1 MKILDLFS
9 GIGGFS
15 LAAHRAGFEVVAHCE
30 IESFPKEV
38 LKYRFPNIPIFDDIR
53 SLTKKTFYEKT
64 GLKNID
70 IVCGGSPCQG
80 FSVAGLQRGFGD
92 NRSHL
97 FSEQLRVAREL
108 GAKFVVWENVP
119 GALSSNKGRDFAR
132 VLSEFTGWKN
142 LENCKW
148 GGAGYLRNCGESDY
162 SVSYRILDTR
172 FFGIPQRRRRIYL
185 VASLGSACRPEI
197 LFEREGVR
205 GNIASGGT
213 AGKNIAAFA
222 NQGIGAYNQSRN
234 AATLRIGGD
243 IKGGCG
249 TLIAETPVGK
259 TLTAGNRYDAETEN
273 FIVFENNSQD
283 SRIKESG
290 SIAPTLSAKMGTGG
304 NNTPICVHASQ
315 DPICST
321 EHAHALGAK
330 SSQAVCI
337 AENVIGRKEINGGNG
352 VGAKE
357 EIAYTLNATGV
368 HGVAFSQNQIGE
380 IRGGNISPTLNTNSN
395 ASGRK
400 VSMLPDTLG
409 VRRLTPLECERLQG
423 FPDNWTRIPYRGKS
437 ADNCPDSPRY
447 KACGNAITVDVGE
460 WVLRR
465 LISAIENK

>member
-64 GLKNID
+64 GLKKID

-243 IKGGCG
+243 IKGGGG

-290 SIAPTLSAKMGTGG
+290 TIAPTLSAKMGTGG

-437 ADNCPDSPRY
+437 AYNCPDSPRY

>member
-64 GLKNID
+64 GLKKID

-243 IKGGCG
+243 IKGGGG

-437 ADNCPDSPRY
+437 AYNCPDSPRY